1 MAGTVCS
8 YKQLLSYMCVEKVMK
23 KKTNE
28 RTWTKVGGSM
38 VASYNAI
45 LYRRM
50 LEGIAWRAKR
60 TSAYEA
66 SSIAEWSVNLT
77 GNDSEIKVSTPAL
90 IVR

>member
-1 MAGTVCS
+1 M
-8 YKQLLSYMCVEKVMK
+8 KK

-38 VASYNAI
+38 VASHNAI
-45 LYRRM
+45 LHLRM

-60 TSAYEA
+60 TSAYED

-77 GNDSEIKVSTPAL
+77 GNEIKVWSPAL
-90 IVR
+90 IIR